1 MQISKA
7 TTSVEGA
14 IKLRCRNCLSTELA
28 RLDDAET
35 AEALDSKVYSKSV
48 GRGGGVAER
57 NSASTVWKTEAL
69 SHRPI

>member
-48 GRGGGVAER
+48 GRGGWGSR
-57 NSASTVWKTEAL
+57 KKL
-69 SHRPI
+69 SKHSVENRTPFS

>member
-48 GRGGGVAER
+48 GRGGGSR
-57 NSASTVWKTEAL
+57 KKL
-69 SHRPI
+69 SKHSVENRTPFS